1 VRKSIQEKKKAGELP
16 SGGQKAR
23 PAKRNRWDKM
33 EEEPPKKKS
42 AWDQADVS
50 FQ

>member
-1 VRKSIQEKKKAGELP
+1 MLCYLTTVIINHNYLLFCI
-16 SGGQKAR
+16 
-23 PAKRNRWDKM
+23 AKRNRWDKM